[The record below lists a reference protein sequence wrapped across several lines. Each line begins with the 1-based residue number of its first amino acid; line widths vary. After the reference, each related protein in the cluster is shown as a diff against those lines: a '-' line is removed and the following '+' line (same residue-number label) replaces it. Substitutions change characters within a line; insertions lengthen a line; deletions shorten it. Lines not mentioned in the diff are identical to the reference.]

1 MVKRYRNAAELVPPG
16 LLKTLQRYAAGL
28 QVYVP
33 RGDERAVWGQRSGA
47 RKALDDRNE
56 LIRRRHGQGADIDEL
71 MAEFHLSYDSIRKI
85 ISGRN
90 RSTCSRGGRPK
101 LG

>member
-16 LLKTLQRYAAGL
+16 LLKALQRYAAGL
-28 QVYVP
+28 QLYIP
-33 RGDERAVWGQRSGA
+33 RADERAAWGQRSGA

-56 LIRRRHGQGADIDEL
+56 LIRRRRSQGVGIDQL

-85 ISGRN
+85 ICGQN
-90 RSTCSRGGRPK
+90 KSTGSRGGGPS
-101 LG
+101 GS